1 MAKLEILQKKW
12 DELDAED
19 PKCEFR
25 INIDILNEAFGVGR
39 GMYAKAVYPDKK
51 NTYIQSNRG
60 KCIIWMPKLYGNSS
74 NWRNV
79 LSEDGCEL
87 YEVADN
93 GRQEDW
99 MTADDDAEERILR
112 IIFVRPDA
120 KSPYRFV
127 GVFENGKMDFCNHT
141 YRRIATKIRLIG
153 NPVTSIKLLD
163 DDKKIKKARIVVKA

>member
-74 NWRNV
+74 N
-79 LSEDGCEL
+79 
-87 YEVADN
+87 
-93 GRQEDW
+93 
-99 MTADDDAEERILR
+99 
-112 IIFVRPDA
+112 
-120 KSPYRFV
+120 
-127 GVFENGKMDFCNHT
+127 
-141 YRRIATKIRLIG
+141 
-153 NPVTSIKLLD
+153 
-163 DDKKIKKARIVVKA
+163 